1 MRSEAGENADAGGK
15 YEAAALELA
24 AYRLMQRE
32 QDDID
37 TPDDAAAESM
47 PRMLKMI
54 DRQLTKKQRHDRF
67 WKQTVRVL
75 KTAAM
80 VVLVLN
86 MALTIVVASTG
97 KVQVRFLDLVM
108 QVNDS
113 YMDIRYQP
121 TETEATMPEDWKTNY
136 FPSYI
141 PDGYTL
147 AQYVS
152 DENFGFLEYRNEQ
165 GERMEIH
172 IGGKGAG
179 INLNSK
185 GAEIDHVSLHNTVAT
200 VLYQASGSVDLVWS
214 YGDQY
219 FVVEACD
226 YAIAYAV
233 AQGLKIIWK

>member
-1 MRSEAGENADAGGK
+1 MRTPEEN

-147 AQYVS
+147 RS
-152 DENFGFLEYRNEQ
+152 MC
-165 GERMEIH
+165 RMKTSAFWNIEM
-172 IGGKGAG
+172 
-179 INLNSK
+179 NR
-185 GAEIDHVSLHNTVAT
+185 
-200 VLYQASGSVDLVWS
+200 ASSG
-214 YGDQY
+214 
-219 FVVEACD
+219 
-226 YAIAYAV
+226 
-233 AQGLKIIWK
+233 WKSTSAAKARAST

>member
-1 MRSEAGENADAGGK
+1 MKQEKMRTPEEN

-172 IGGKGAG
+172 IGGKAR
-179 INLNSK
+179 
-185 GAEIDHVSLHNTVAT
+185 
-200 VLYQASGSVDLVWS
+200 AST
-214 YGDQY
+214 
-219 FVVEACD
+219 
-226 YAIAYAV
+226 
-233 AQGLKIIWK
+233 

>member
-1 MRSEAGENADAGGK
+1 MKQEKMRTPEEN

-108 QVNDS
+108 QANDS

-179 INLNSK
+179 INLNSN

>member
-1 MRSEAGENADAGGK
+1 MRTPEEN

-147 AQYVS
+147 AQYVLS
-152 DENFGFLEYRNEQ
+152 KSSTDFLIILAPLRKCRNCLEYQAFPAFCVSEDTP
-165 GERMEIH
+165 H
-172 IGGKGAG
+172 IMAYRSL
-179 INLNSK
+179 IWRSK
-185 GAEIDHVSLHNTVAT
+185 
-200 VLYQASGSVDLVWS
+200 
-214 YGDQY
+214 
-219 FVVEACD
+219 VV
-226 YAIAYAV
+226 
-233 AQGLKIIWK
+233 KP